1 LPFRQEEAGLDREAI
16 LKKFE
21 PNLSNILYIMHDLQD
36 NNPERYLAKEDIEVC
51 ADYLNVPYSYVHSVA
66 SFYTMFSLKPRGRN
80 IIRLCESPPCHL
92 MGAHSLLDYLKGSL
106 KVDVGGTT
114 KDGMFTLELTSCL
127 GACGVAPA
135 MMLNE
140 EMFGN
145 LTPEKVDAILDKRR
159 KEI

>member
-1 LPFRQEEAGLDREAI
+1 MNRETI

-21 PNLSNILYIMHDLQD
+21 PSLSNILYIMHDLQD
-36 NNPERYLAKEDIEVC
+36 NNPQKYLAKEDIKLC
-51 ADYLNVPYSYVHSVA
+51 ADYLNVPYSYVHSVV

-92 MGAHSLLDYLKGSL
+92 MGAQSLLDYLKSSL
-106 KVDVGGTT
+106 GVDIGQTT
-114 KDGMFTLELTSCL
+114 KDGVFTLELTSCL
-127 GACGVAPA
+127 GVCGVAPA

-145 LTPEKVDAILDKRR
+145 LTPEKIDTILEKRR

>member
-1 LPFRQEEAGLDREAI
+1 MDREAI

-36 NNPERYLAKEDIEVC
+36 NNPERYLAREDIEVC

>member
-1 LPFRQEEAGLDREAI
+1 LDREAI

-36 NNPERYLAKEDIEVC
+36 NNPERYLAREDIEVC

-127 GACGVAPA
+127 GTCGVAPA

>member
-1 LPFRQEEAGLDREAI
+1 MDREAI

-36 NNPERYLAKEDIEVC
+36 NNPERYLAKEDIEAC
-51 ADYLNVPYSYVHSVA
+51 ADYLIVGYRYVHSVA
-66 SFYTMFSLKPRGRN
+66 SFYTMFSLIPRGRN

-92 MGAHSLLDYLKGSL
+92 MGAHSLLEYLKRSL

>member
-1 LPFRQEEAGLDREAI
+1 MDREAI

-92 MGAHSLLDYLKGSL
+92 MGADSLIDYLKNSL
-106 KVDVGGTT
+106 KVDIGGTT